1 MSEYRNVRLEL
12 LNEPPQPVRVAMD
25 EAKLSELAADIR
37 IRGLLQPLLVK
48 AVPPEPRNGFVEPA
62 PFSFDAWEQVGG
74 RYEVV
79 AGHRRLL
86 ASTMAGLLHVPVRAH
101 APNETLGLGDK
112 LAENFQRED
121 VTAAEEGWALAE
133 YIEQHQPT
141 IAQLIA
147 LTGCGEQWINE
158 RLDLVRNDAEVA
170 QAVAERKISFAV
182 SRELLRVNSH
192 TAALVLRCA
201 TNEIPEERVKQFFAH
216 RHFLLDLCVR
226 SGATSRVARSY
237 VEQWKAGLVPAPSAP
252 YGVTSPD
259 AQPQPGPPPE
269 RCIICGGSSD
279 AQNFKRIAVHWWE
292 KDALIK
298 ALRAFG
304 LEVYE
309 S

>member
-1 MSEYRNVRLEL
+1 MSEYRSVRLEL

-25 EAKLSELAADIR
+25 ETKLSELAADIR

-48 AVPPEPRNGFVEPA
+48 AVPPQPPNGFVAPEP
-62 PFSFDAWEQVGG
+62 FTFDAWEQVGG
-74 RYEVV
+74 RYEVI

-86 ASTMAGLLHVPVRAH
+86 ASTMSGLLHVPCRVY
-101 APNETLGLGDK
+101 PPDTTCGLGDK

-133 YIEQHQPT
+133 YIEEHKPSV
-141 IAQLIA
+141 AQLIA
-147 LTGCGEQWINE
+147 LTGQSEPWINE

-182 SRELLRVNSH
+182 SRELLRVNPH
-192 TAALVLRCA
+192 TACLVLRCA
-201 TNEIPEERVKQFFAH
+201 VDELPEERVKQFLAH
-216 RHFLLDLCVR
+216 RRFLLDLCVR

-292 KDALIK
+292 KDALVK